1 LYLVQRVLAKRYAE
15 RDVPDVESYV
25 RETVAGLRP
34 LTTDEEESLVAK
46 GIFLVRRIAVA
57 LPPEASLQEA
67 LRAHF
72 LEGLMA
78 LREEAGPSSTDPAP
92 AGSGSRRAA

>member
-1 LYLVQRVLAKRYAE
+1 MYLVQRVLAKRYAE

-34 LTTDEEESLVAK
+34 LTTEEEDSLVAK

-57 LPPEASLQEA
+57 LPPEASLQGA
-67 LRAHF
+67 LREHF

-78 LREEAGPSSTDPAP
+78 MRDELDPKSTDPAP
-92 AGSGSRRAA
+92 AGAGSQRAA